1 MIIRQRMLCYG
12 GCLSYPWPCSAASH
26 EFNQQPHPSQAP
38 DGEIGSVTSIRPI
51 FFIRIFRCEGETLR
65 PYLWISGLHIQEGA
79 YQMSAA
85 TNEMVAGIETE
96 AGGKITLGSEKLQ
109 GEGTEE
115 IRSAPPTSKLSVLRA
130 AILMSADSMLTDLRA
145 IREAKTLEEAQA
157 AVNLMIDRAMALS
170 QAAEVA
176 AE

>member
-1 MIIRQRMLCYG
+1 
-12 GCLSYPWPCSAASH
+12 
-26 EFNQQPHPSQAP
+26 
-38 DGEIGSVTSIRPI
+38 
-51 FFIRIFRCEGETLR
+51 
-65 PYLWISGLHIQEGA
+65 
-79 YQMSAA
+79 MSAG
-85 TNEMVAGIETE
+85 TDEMTAGIATE

-130 AILMSADSMLTDLRA
+130 AILMSSDSMLTDLRA

-157 AVNLMIDRAMALS
+157 TVNLMIDRVMALN
-170 QAAEVA
+170 QAAEA

>member
-1 MIIRQRMLCYG
+1 
-12 GCLSYPWPCSAASH
+12 
-26 EFNQQPHPSQAP
+26 
-38 DGEIGSVTSIRPI
+38 
-51 FFIRIFRCEGETLR
+51 
-65 PYLWISGLHIQEGA
+65 
-79 YQMSAA
+79 MSAG
-85 TNEMVAGIETE
+85 TDEMTAGIATE

-130 AILMSADSMLTDLRA
+130 AILMSSDSMLTDLWA

-157 AVNLMIDRAMALS
+157 TVNLMIDRVMALN
-170 QAAEVA
+170 QAAEA

>member
-1 MIIRQRMLCYG
+1 
-12 GCLSYPWPCSAASH
+12 
-26 EFNQQPHPSQAP
+26 
-38 DGEIGSVTSIRPI
+38 
-51 FFIRIFRCEGETLR
+51 
-65 PYLWISGLHIQEGA
+65 
-79 YQMSAA
+79 MSAG
-85 TNEMVAGIETE
+85 TDEMAAGIEPE

-115 IRSAPPTSKLSVLRA
+115 IRSAPPTSKLHVLRA
-130 AILMSADSMLTDLRA
+130 AILMSADSMLADLRA

-157 AVNLMIDRAMALS
+157 AVNLMIDRVMALS

>member
-1 MIIRQRMLCYG
+1 
-12 GCLSYPWPCSAASH
+12 
-26 EFNQQPHPSQAP
+26 
-38 DGEIGSVTSIRPI
+38 
-51 FFIRIFRCEGETLR
+51 
-65 PYLWISGLHIQEGA
+65 
-79 YQMSAA
+79 MSAA
-85 TNEMVAGIETE
+85 TNEMAAGIETE

-157 AVNLMIDRAMALS
+157 GVNLMIDRVMALNE
-170 QAAEVA
+170 AAEVA

>member
-1 MIIRQRMLCYG
+1 
-12 GCLSYPWPCSAASH
+12 
-26 EFNQQPHPSQAP
+26 
-38 DGEIGSVTSIRPI
+38 
-51 FFIRIFRCEGETLR
+51 
-65 PYLWISGLHIQEGA
+65 
-79 YQMSAA
+79 MSAG
-85 TNEMVAGIETE
+85 TDEMTAGIATE

-130 AILMSADSMLTDLRA
+130 AILMSSDSMLTDLRA

-157 AVNLMIDRAMALS
+157 AVNLMIDRVMALN
-170 QAAEVA
+170 QAAEA